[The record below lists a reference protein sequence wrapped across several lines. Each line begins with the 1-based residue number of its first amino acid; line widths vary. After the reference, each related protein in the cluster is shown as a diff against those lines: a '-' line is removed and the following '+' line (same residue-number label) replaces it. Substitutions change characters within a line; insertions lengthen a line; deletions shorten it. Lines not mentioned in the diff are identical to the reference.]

1 MMKADGSYINELN
14 RIEKQDLLI
23 LDDFGMRPLD
33 NQDRMMLLEIIEDRH
48 ERKST
53 IISSQLPVEKFYDV
67 IGESTIADAILDR
80 MAYSSHRI
88 ELKGASMRKN
98 KKIENKN

>member
-1 MMKADGSYINELN
+1 MMKANGMYINEIN

-33 NQDRMMLLEIIEDRH
+33 NQDRMMLLEIIADRH

-53 IISSQLPVEKFYDV
+53 IISSRLTVERWYEV
-67 IGESTIADAILDR
+67 IGESTIVNAILDK
-80 MAYSSHRI
+80 MVYSSHII
-88 ELKGASMRKN
+88 ELKGNSMRKN

>member
-1 MMKADGSYINELN
+1 MKADGSYINEIN

-23 LDDFGMRPLD
+23 LDDFGLKPLD

-53 IISSQLPVEKFYDV
+53 IISSQLPVEKWYEV

-88 ELKGASMRKN
+88 ELKGNSMRKN
-98 KKIENKN
+98 KKLDNKN